1 MEPAPSQHLIHT
13 EGDEIT
19 HESGPLWG
27 QGCQGQGH
35 PRVRTIPRSRP
46 VDPNTRTEFIGYGH
60 RVQPMRLPPAA
71 LCCSIREHPQLCQQ
85 TGKNSCLFH
94 EQICER
100 QDSLSNL
107 RDRPQQTDIC
117 LKTAF
122 HRDLQKC
129 KTISLFS
136 LFFWFGKQLYF
147 LKNVFFLLTMGL
159 LHHLHKQSSLR
170 SSIIVNTKGGFW
182 SQKAGEQ
189 WAHSPGRLVWSP
201 APQEGRTGWCGQA
214 SADRARWARRPSGH
228 TEQLRGR

>member
-13 EGDEIT
+13 EGDKIT

-35 PRVRTIPRSRP
+35 PRVRTTPRSRP

-60 RVQPMRLPPAA
+60 RVQPVRLPPAA

-85 TGKNSCLFH
+85 TGKYSCLFH
-94 EQICER
+94 ERICKR
-100 QDSLSNL
+100 QETSNL
-107 RDRPQQTDIC
+107 RDRPQQTDLC

-136 LFFWFGKQLYF
+136 LIFF
-147 LKNVFFLLTMGL
+147 GL
-159 LHHLHKQSSLR
+159 ENSYIFSKMCSFYLQWVCC
-170 SSIIVNTKGGFW
+170 ITYIN
-182 SQKAGEQ
+182 KA
-189 WAHSPGRLVWSP
+189 P
-201 APQEGRTGWCGQA
+201 
-214 SADRARWARRPSGH
+214 
-228 TEQLRGR
+228 